1 MNTKELLDRFYP
13 NRHKCQCCGGE
24 ILYKNFHISKTGRIT
39 GTSFNTS
46 KICGDKTYFL
56 HTCENC
62 IISKFSI
69 KNISRTYNVM
79 SEITKFAFN
88 IPDDVYKASRSKYAM
103 TKDAMIAK
111 YGEQGVLRN
120 GMSIARSR
128 HLQIHLNIS
137 IKNMTGPRNSLMS
150 IINHVL

>member
-1 MNTKELLDRFYP
+1 
-13 NRHKCQCCGGE
+13 
-24 ILYKNFHISKTGRIT
+24 
-39 GTSFNTS
+39 
-46 KICGDKTYFL
+46 
-56 HTCENC
+56 
-62 IISKFSI
+62 
-69 KNISRTYNVM
+69 M